1 MGGKR
6 LSEVKKDL
14 FFQLQ
19 LPSSIP
25 QQEDMYGS
33 ERTPTTAVSLSSTCL
48 SQEGTTEEEDF
59 FGMMETTT
67 TTTLAPRIMMF
78 YQDDT
83 EDETKDEM
91 DDDHDIIMNMSSS
104 ASTFSFYK
112 QEQEQDDS
120 TDIVTITHTPS
131 PVSASASSTT
141 KLSSLV
147 DIALSLGSSP
157 VVRNNDSDGQQE
169 NNDEEYGIFLSFS
182 EDKTNDQNY
191 TDYTSLPAFK
201 YNVFRDPAAA
211 KLPTT
216 AGREYRGHQQHWIE

>member
-25 QQEDMYGS
+25 QQEDMYGP

-78 YQDDT
+78 YQDDN
-83 EDETKDEM
+83 EDELKDDM
-91 DDDHDIIMNMSSS
+91 KDDGDIVMNVSSS
-104 ASTFSFYK
+104 ASKLSFSK
-112 QEQEQDDS
+112 REQEQDDS
-120 TDIVTITHTPS
+120 TDVVTITHTPS
-131 PVSASASSTT
+131 PATSPATT

-147 DIALSLGSSP
+147 AIALSLGSSLE
-157 VVRNNDSDGQQE
+157 VSNNAFDGHQENNNDEYDLFLSYSEDRNNDH
-169 NNDEEYGIFLSFS
+169 
-182 EDKTNDQNY
+182 NY
-191 TDYTSLPAFK
+191 TDYTASPALK
-201 YNVFRDPAAA
+201 YNVFRDLFAAA
-211 KLPTT
+211 KFPTA
-216 AGREYRGHQQHWIE
+216 AGHGHQQHWIE